1 MDILV
6 VDDNAI
12 TSQLF
17 HKILTQEGHGVT
29 LADNGIKGW
38 ELFQEKP
45 FKLVIT
51 DWMMPGMDGI
61 ELCKKIRGEKLPYY
75 VYVIMQSSKDDLADS
90 SEGFAAG
97 VDNYIVKPFEP
108 SEVKVR
114 INTGIR
120 IINLEQRLL
129 KKREDLLKEHKKL
142 KKSYM
147 DTVRL
152 MSSFAEMI
160 NPLIG
165 SYLKQVG
172 TFSRKIASDFELD
185 EKEVDR
191 IEIAGLFHDVG
202 LLGLPDLIVSK
213 DEIHMNKTE
222 HALFMQHPV
231 ITALIFETVPRL
243 AKSSKIIAGHHEYMD
258 GTGFPDGLKDSQIP
272 LGSRIVAVVSDY
284 FRIIHSWGGSP
295 EEIRKRSVKN
305 FGDEIKDAFIVDEPG
320 PLLEEIAKKAL
331 ELGCSRKYD
340 PLVVEKMITRL
351 ALKEEHAE
359 NEKWLSIEE
368 LKPGMVLE
376 EALCLKGGERLLS
389 GGITLSTESV
399 ELIEKLKT
407 LGGLAGNKVYVTEN
421 SN

>member
-17 HKILTQEGHGVT
+17 HKILIKEGHGVT

-61 ELCKKIRGEKLPYY
+61 ELCKRIRAKKLSYY
-75 VYVIMQSSKDDLADS
+75 AYIIMQSSKDDLADS

-97 VDNYIVKPFEP
+97 VDDYIVKPFEA

-120 IINLEQRLL
+120 IINLEQRLI

-142 KKSYM
+142 KESYM

-152 MSSFAEMI
+152 MSTFAEMI

-172 TFSRKIASDFELD
+172 TFSRKLASDFGLD
-185 EKEVDR
+185 EKEVNR

-202 LLGLPDLIVSK
+202 LLGLPDLVLSK
-213 DEIHMNKTE
+213 DEIHMDKTE

-231 ITALIFETVPRL
+231 ITALIFETVQRL
-243 AKSSKIIAGHHEYMD
+243 AKSSKMIAGHHENFD
-258 GTGFPDGLKDSQIP
+258 GTGFPDGLKESQIP
-272 LGSRIVAVVSDY
+272 LGARIIAVVSDY
-284 FRIIHSWGGSP
+284 FKIVHSWGGSP
-295 EEIRKRSVKN
+295 EEIRKRSVEN
-305 FGDEIKDAFIVDEPG
+305 FGDEIKYAFAVDEPG

-331 ELGCSRKYD
+331 EIGCNRKYD
-340 PLVVEKMITRL
+340 PIVVEKMIKRL
-351 ALKEEHAE
+351 ALKEEQAE
-359 NEKWLSIEE
+359 GKKWLSIGD

-389 GGITLSTESV
+389 DGIILSTESV
-399 ELIEKLKT
+399 ELIKKLET
-407 LGGLAGNKVYVTEN
+407 LGGLAGNKVYISEN
-421 SN
+421 SE